1 MLCVA
6 DWSQAVSFYSLSGK
20 QIAKDRTLGFDPC
33 CLSFFSKGEYLMVGG
48 SNKVSQQTITSN
60 FMNMNLNFTTYFL
73 YIVIFYLSNS
83 KACVLYTKE
92 GVRLGTVGEQQSW
105 VWCCAAKPD
114 SNFIALGCQDG
125 TITYYQLVFR

>member
-1 MLCVA
+1 MIRPFSLHPLYF
-6 DWSQAVSFYSLSGK
+6 SF
-20 QIAKDRTLGFDPC
+20 
-33 CLSFFSKGEYLMVGG
+33 
-48 SNKVSQQTITSN
+48 
-60 FMNMNLNFTTYFL
+60 
-73 YIVIFYLSNS
+73 

-125 TITYYQLVFR
+125 TIAYYQLVFR

>member
-1 MLCVA
+1 M
-6 DWSQAVSFYSLSGK
+6 SYNMIRPFSLHP
-20 QIAKDRTLGFDPC
+20 LLFV
-33 CLSFFSKGEYLMVGG
+33 F
-48 SNKVSQQTITSN
+48 
-60 FMNMNLNFTTYFL
+60 
-73 YIVIFYLSNS
+73 

-125 TITYYQLVFR
+125 TIAYYQLVFR

>member
-1 MLCVA
+1 MNQNFVTFCIFL
-6 DWSQAVSFYSLSGK
+6 SLIF
-20 QIAKDRTLGFDPC
+20 Q
-33 CLSFFSKGEYLMVGG
+33 
-48 SNKVSQQTITSN
+48 
-60 FMNMNLNFTTYFL
+60 NL
-73 YIVIFYLSNS
+73 